1 MIVRVER
8 AGDLAGVYEV
18 NRLAFGRAAEA
29 ELVDRLRER
38 GKVLL
43 SLVAVVHERG
53 VGRERVVG
61 HALFTPGAIE
71 GDNGRFACAALG
83 PVAVLPDVQKQGV
96 GTAVIAEGLLRLRAS
111 GRERAFVLGH
121 PGYYPRF
128 GFAVASRYGIGNPF
142 GADDAFMVL
151 ALRPG
156 GLDGVTGTAVY
167 QPEFMGV

>member
-8 AGDLAGVYEV
+8 AEDLADVHEV
-18 NRLAFGRAAEA
+18 NRQAFGRAAEA
-29 ELVDRLRER
+29 DLVDRLRER

-43 SLVAVVHERG
+43 SVVAVVHG
-53 VGRERVVG
+53 AVVG

-83 PVAVLPDVQKQGV
+83 PVAVLPDVQNQGV
-96 GTAVIAEGLLRLRAS
+96 GTAVILEGLARLRAS

-121 PGYYPRF
+121 PAYYPRF
-128 GFAVASRYGIGNPF
+128 GFMVASRYGIGNPF

-151 ALRPG
+151 ALCPG

-167 QPEFMGV
+167 QPEFTGV

>member
-8 AGDLAGVYEV
+8 AEDLADVHEV

-29 ELVDRLRER
+29 DLVDRLRER

-43 SLVAVVHERG
+43 SVVAVVDG
-53 VGRERVVG
+53 TLVG